1 MPVSALETILPEIA
15 HRYRR
20 VRSGLTVGFDG
31 ETAAQTLRDFRGGVW
46 MASEADRELP
56 FDDAQFEVVVVAS
69 ASVSREMVRE
79 ANRILVSGGC
89 MFFTVDEKRGGEA
102 PGYTAPEIYRL
113 VREGFDILAVHRL
126 TRPDTVKEHNDPFD
140 RLLLAQAKVENLSF
154 LTHDELIS
162 GYEEKC
168 VIAV

>member
-113 VREGFDILAVHRL
+113 VREGFDILAVHRPKWWYFGLKGHTL
-126 TRPDTVKEHNDPFD
+126 TVCARKKAWRERARGVFGDGAYLFTPF
-140 RLLLAQAKVENLSF
+140 RTKNER
-154 LTHDELIS
+154 
-162 GYEEKC
+162 
-168 VIAV
+168 